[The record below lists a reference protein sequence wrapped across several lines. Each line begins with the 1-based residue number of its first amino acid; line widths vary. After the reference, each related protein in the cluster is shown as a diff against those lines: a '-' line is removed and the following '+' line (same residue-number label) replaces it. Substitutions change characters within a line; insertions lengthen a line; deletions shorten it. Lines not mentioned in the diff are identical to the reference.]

1 MANAMD
7 RRDYDLAASGAAQE
21 NFERVASRLE
31 ALIDQRD
38 ADVKTAMADYQ
49 ASGVSEEY
57 LAKEQRWN
65 TAAGEVREIIRTL
78 RVSLERNDA
87 SAQEALG
94 RAKGAVE
101 TIG

>member
-1 MANAMD
+1 MAQVKH
-7 RRDYDLAASGAAQE
+7 LAAGPTE
-21 NFERVASRLE
+21 L
-31 ALIDQRD
+31 DQAWGVRHGFYS
-38 ADVKTAMADYQ
+38 VFMADYQ

-94 RAKGAVE
+94 RAKAE
-101 TIG
+101 RWFDA